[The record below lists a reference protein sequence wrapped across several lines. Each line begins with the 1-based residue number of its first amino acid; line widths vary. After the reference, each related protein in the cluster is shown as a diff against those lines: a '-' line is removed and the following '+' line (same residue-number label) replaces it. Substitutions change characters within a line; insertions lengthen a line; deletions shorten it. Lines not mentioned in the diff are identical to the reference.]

1 MSDPVRISGF
11 FSTFDTESVISQLT
25 QVRMNAVTLLEIKN
39 AKAAAKQ
46 SAIATVQ
53 TSVGALLAK
62 LNALSAANSVSG
74 KVANSSG
81 AAVSVS
87 STPSSLIGSFTV
99 DVTKLATVS
108 KVQGG
113 VVSAAIDATKPM
125 NESNF
130 GTVPTTGSYT
140 IATATGG
147 AQTFGI
153 GGGDVQSAALLS
165 AANTQMAVTSG
176 TFTIATATGGS
187 STLTIDA
194 ATQSLADVVAAIN
207 GSGIGVTA
215 TVTDDQYGHANQ
227 ISVVSTQGAITFG
240 NGADTSNFLSATNL
254 LASTGTTTRTSSAAF
269 TKMMTLNEVIAD
281 LNGSAIGVTASIT
294 NDANGRANI
303 LTVTSTQGNIS
314 FGNGADTSNFLSATA
329 LITSATGATRSSA
342 SPLSRASQ
350 SAKLEDVGFNA
361 GPVAAGPHNLVING
375 VDIAYDASTDSM
387 TDVVNRINASS
398 AGVTARYDSITDTFR
413 LQNAKTGTLSLT
425 VADDGSGGDLAAK
438 LGLIGAT
445 FTEGENAAYSI
456 DGGPAQS
463 SASNTIT
470 HNGVGVTLNALT
482 GGTPN
487 TVTVTQ
493 DTTSALAAVKAFVT
507 DFNGVMTAISAATK
521 ADGSKENNT
530 SGPLSGDASLRQ
542 LKSDLRSIVTSMAV
556 NVDGNFKTLNEVGIS
571 FGPVGSALGATS
583 TLQLDEAKFK
593 TALADDPAGAQA
605 LLSALTLSA
614 SLQPGG
620 TGSVTGLTGTYSGA
634 QSGKY
639 VIDDDGLGNLTSVF
653 TPANGGPAST
663 TTATVGLNGSTS
675 LLVPGMLVNVG
686 GVFQA
691 GTHTVTVTASSQ
703 SVIQRLKQFSE
714 VQSGAGGVLQK
725 RQDAFKNI
733 QTDIAKRIE
742 DVQDRIEKEMEVL
755 RKKFAAM
762 ERAQAAAQSAISQLQ
777 ALTTKIT
784 SSDES

>member
-187 STLTIDA
+187 STLTIDT

-215 TVTDDQYGHANQ
+215 TIADDQYGHANQ

-269 TKMMTLNEVIAD
+269 TT
-281 LNGSAIGVTASIT
+281 
-294 NDANGRANI
+294 
-303 LTVTSTQGNIS
+303 
-314 FGNGADTSNFLSATA
+314 
-329 LITSATGATRSSA
+329 
-342 SPLSRASQ
+342 
-350 SAKLEDVGFNA
+350 
-361 GPVAAGPHNLVING
+361 
-375 VDIAYDASTDSM
+375 
-387 TDVVNRINASS
+387 
-398 AGVTARYDSITDTFR
+398 
-413 LQNAKTGTLSLT
+413 
-425 VADDGSGGDLAAK
+425 
-438 LGLIGAT
+438 
-445 FTEGENAAYSI
+445 
-456 DGGPAQS
+456 
-463 SASNTIT
+463 
-470 HNGVGVTLNALT
+470 
-482 GGTPN
+482 
-487 TVTVTQ
+487 
-493 DTTSALAAVKAFVT
+493 
-507 DFNGVMTAISAATK
+507 
-521 ADGSKENNT
+521 
-530 SGPLSGDASLRQ
+530 
-542 LKSDLRSIVTSMAV
+542 
-556 NVDGNFKTLNEVGIS
+556 
-571 FGPVGSALGATS
+571 
-583 TLQLDEAKFK
+583 
-593 TALADDPAGAQA
+593 
-605 LLSALTLSA
+605 
-614 SLQPGG
+614 
-620 TGSVTGLTGTYSGA
+620 
-634 QSGKY
+634 
-639 VIDDDGLGNLTSVF
+639 
-653 TPANGGPAST
+653 
-663 TTATVGLNGSTS
+663 
-675 LLVPGMLVNVG
+675 
-686 GVFQA
+686 
-691 GTHTVTVTASSQ
+691 
-703 SVIQRLKQFSE
+703 
-714 VQSGAGGVLQK
+714 
-725 RQDAFKNI
+725 
-733 QTDIAKRIE
+733 
-742 DVQDRIEKEMEVL
+742 
-755 RKKFAAM
+755 
-762 ERAQAAAQSAISQLQ
+762 
-777 ALTTKIT
+777 
-784 SSDES
+784 